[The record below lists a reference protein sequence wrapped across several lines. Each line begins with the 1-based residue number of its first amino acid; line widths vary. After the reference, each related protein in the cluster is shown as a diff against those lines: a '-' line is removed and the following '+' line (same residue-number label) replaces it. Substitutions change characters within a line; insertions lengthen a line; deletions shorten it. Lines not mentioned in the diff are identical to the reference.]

1 VNIIDKIKN
10 LQNNIIKMNALI
22 EENNINLFFEL
33 YNTSLNTIE
42 TISKKRSNKLIAKVK
57 EDLENTYEKIANK
70 LYGQLIQFSKDQ
82 LSNTICFSALLD
94 SQTKNINWQFFVKI
108 T

>member
-1 VNIIDKIKN
+1 
-10 LQNNIIKMNALI
+10 MNALI
-22 EENNINLFFEL
+22 EENNINLFFDL

-42 TISKKRSNKLIAKVK
+42 SISKKKSNTLLSKIK

-82 LSNTICFSALLD
+82 LSNTLCFSTILD
-94 SQTKNINWQFFVKI
+94 SQNKNINWQYFVII